1 MNTCSASILA
11 ANRSR
16 IAARLPDRSVAIF
29 PAAVPKLRNGDS
41 DYPYCQNKNLVYLTG
56 YEHPGAIYVMLR
68 DGSVFDELLFIEEIS
83 EHDAHWFGYRPAIPD
98 VIISSGIQKCS
109 PISGFSGSIDR
120 LLSRIETCYVDYHPV
135 TLDDYLTPEIQFLQK
150 IQSRYPH
157 LRFQTAAPL
166 MHEVREQKQ
175 EWEIERICRAI
186 DITRKGIM
194 AMLNATRPGLFEY
207 QLQAHLI
214 FTLHYE
220 GCTVSFQ
227 PIIAAGPSATVLHY
241 TTLNRRIEPGH
252 LILLDV
258 GAEFEHYSADI
269 TRTIPASGCFSDLQ
283 RGIYSIVLEA
293 NKATIEAVRPG
304 ITFKE
309 LNAVTRK
316 VLTDGMLRLNLI
328 KDPDAINR
336 YFTHGVSHMLGLDT
350 HDVIALPGSPLKP
363 GAVITVEPGL
373 YLPDLGI
380 GIRIE
385 DDVLV
390 TQTGHR
396 NLSATI
402 PKEIDDIERLM
413 RDRPVDLNDILSRS
427 V

>member
-1 MNTCSASILA
+1 MNTCTASILA

-29 PAAVPKLRNGDS
+29 PAAFPKLRNGDS
-41 DYPYCQNKNLVYLTG
+41 DYPYCQNKNFVYLTG
-56 YEHPGAIYVMLR
+56 YEHPGAIFVMFR
-68 DGSVFDELLFIEEIS
+68 DGSTFDEVLFLEEIS
-83 EHDAHWFGYRPAIPD
+83 ERDAHWFGYRPAICD
-98 VIISSGIQKCS
+98 VKISSGIQKCS
-109 PISGFSGSIDR
+109 PVSGFSGLIDR
-120 LLSRIETCYVDYHPV
+120 VLDRAETCYVDYQPV
-135 TLDDYLTPEIQFLQK
+135 NLEAYLTPEIQLLHK

-157 LRFQTAAPL
+157 LRFQTAANL
-166 MHEVREQKQ
+166 MHEAREQKQ
-175 EWEIERICRAI
+175 DWEIERICRAI
-186 DITRKGIM
+186 DITQKGIM
-194 AMLNATRPGLFEY
+194 AMLNSARPGLFEY
-207 QLQAHLI
+207 QLQAHLN
-214 FTLHYE
+214 FELQYE
-220 GCTVSFQ
+220 GCTVAFQ

-241 TTLNRRIEPGH
+241 TTLNRRIESEH

-269 TRTIPASGCFSDLQ
+269 TRTIPASGRFSDLQ
-283 RGIYSIVLEA
+283 RDIYAIVLGA
-293 NKATIEAVRPG
+293 NKATIDAVRPG

-309 LNAVTRK
+309 LNAVTRT

-328 KDPDAINR
+328 KDPDEINR

-363 GAVITVEPGL
+363 GTVITVEPGL

-390 TQTGHR
+390 TQAGHR
-396 NLSATI
+396 NLSAAI

-413 RDRPVDLNDILSRS
+413 RDRPVDLSDIRS
-427 V
+427 ISV